1 MRKREYLFITF
12 STFLSLALVV
22 FFLGKTG
29 ALVGAS
35 EFFEGIFHPVS
46 GTVRSITGAQ
56 KSFFADEA
64 EEKIQE
70 ENKELRK
77 KLVAMEMLKKENSA
91 LRDQFQTTKISSYSL
106 LPTRI
111 VGMPSFIP
119 GVSTPEYF
127 ILDKGSR
134 DGVKEQMVVV
144 YKDSVVGKI
153 VFVTK
158 ASAKVLL
165 VTHKDSSITVTV
177 AETGAQGVVKGQG
190 SDMLLDNVLLSEKI
204 NLGDTILTKGDQNA
218 DGLGFPP
225 EIVIGKI
232 VSLNK
237 KPSELFQTGFVAS
250 PLDFSKLTTVFII
263 YPG

>member
-12 STFLSLALVV
+12 FSFFLLALLV
-22 FFLGKTG
+22 FFVGKTG
-29 ALVGAS
+29 ALAS
-35 EFFEGIFHPVS
+35 VSGFFEEVLQPAS
-46 GTVRSITGAQ
+46 GPIQGITGAQ
-56 KSFFADEA
+56 KSFFVDEA

-77 KLVAMEMLKKENSA
+77 KLVAIEMLKKENSA

-127 ILDKGSR
+127 VVDKGSR

-144 YKDSVVGKI
+144 YKDMVVGKI
-153 VFVTK
+153 VSVTN

-204 NLGDTILTKGDQNA
+204 NLGDTLLTKGDQNA

-250 PLDFSKLTTVFII
+250 PLDFSKLTTVFIVKE
-263 YPG
+263 